1 MEVKWWKLYY
11 CEMLYAYWTSCNLS
25 WAKFWIVDSKLLTK
39 NDLAIDKKTKKNA
52 TETGNC
58 ETKRYYIIQIIRS
71 FVTLSII
78 NFLLR
83 VTRNIFLCYYT
94 IWSCQKI
101 HISRYRTSKR
111 GKNDK
116 GRQLSQAHT
125 SNFNI
130 FYFPIFKD
138 DIYLDR

>member
-39 NDLAIDKKTKKNA
+39 NDLAIDKKNFKKCNRNRKLWNKALLYHTNNTKFRHTFYYKFPA
-52 TETGNC
+52 KSHTE
-58 ETKRYYIIQIIRS
+58 Y
-71 FVTLSII
+71 
-78 NFLLR
+78 
-83 VTRNIFLCYYT
+83 FLCYYT